1 MSKAFTRESDD
12 LPERPAPPRP
22 APALPPGTRNYL
34 TPDGALRLRRE
45 LEHLEAQPP
54 PPGTPGAAR
63 LQALRRTLPTAE
75 IVPPP
80 PPPHESV
87 RFGAFVTVRDSR
99 GEEETFRIVGLDEVD
114 TERDWISWL
123 SPLAR
128 ALLNAQLGQRIQL
141 QLPGGR
147 RDLEIVAVRY
157 EA

>member
-22 APALPPGTRNYL
+22 APTLPPGTRNYL
-34 TPDGALRLRRE
+34 TLDGAQRLRLE
-45 LEHLEAQPP
+45 LEQLEAQPP
-54 PPGTPGAAR
+54 PSGTPGAAR
-63 LQALRRTLPTAE
+63 LQLLRRTLTSAE
-75 IVPPP
+75 VVPPP

-87 RFGAFVTVRDSR
+87 RFGAVVTVRDSR

-114 TERDWISWL
+114 TDRDWISWL

-128 ALLNAQLGQRIQL
+128 ALVNARLGQKIQL

-147 RDLEIVAVRY
+147 RELEIVTIRY
-157 EA
+157 EP